1 MAATFL
7 PNGSWRVGRRYLG
20 GTMGLDD
27 RMPVDEAVRVLES
40 ACDPD
45 GAMTAYK
52 AMMAL
57 RDHIKALEARIAALE
72 EQ

>member
-1 MAATFL
+1 
-7 PNGSWRVGRRYLG
+7 
-20 GTMGLDD
+20 MGLDD